1 MFVNVDGAEDRE
13 NMRTQVFVWEEK
25 AMTKG
30 EVKD

>member
-1 MFVNVDGAEDRE
+1 MFVNEDRE
-13 NMRTQVFVWEEK
+13 NMRTQVFIWEEK